1 LCYIAEK
8 RKMSIAIIEQRLID
22 LESIEISDAKT
33 LDSFK
38 IEWLSKKGIVS
49 TLHQEIKNIPNE
61 DKKFYGQKINALNQ
75 KAQEL
80 YNQAEAKIKAVL
92 KKEQYK
98 NIDLT
103 LPTNQFLRGSLH
115 PLSLIR
121 DEIEDIFMRLGF
133 TVSEGPEITDE
144 WYNFTALNIPEE
156 HPARDMADTF
166 FVETREGRKLMR
178 THTSNV
184 QILTM
189 QKEKPPIR
197 IIAPGRVYRKDS
209 DSTHSPMFH
218 QVEGLF
224 VDKNVSFA
232 DLKGTLYS
240 FIQQMFGEDTEV
252 RFRPS
257 YFPFTEPSA
266 EVDILSVT
274 IDPNTGKE
282 KRRWL
287 EILGSGMVDPE
298 VLKNCNIDPEEYGGF
313 AFGMGIERIA
323 MLKYKID
330 DIRVF
335 YDNNL
340 KFLRQFQHA

>member
-1 LCYIAEK
+1 MSIELIEK
-8 RKMSIAIIEQRLID
+8 RLLELDSITIT
-22 LESIEISDAKT
+22 DAKS
-33 LDSFK
+33 LEAFK
-38 IEWLSKKGIVS
+38 LEWLRKKGIVS

-61 DKKFYGQKINALNQ
+61 EKKNYGQKINALNE
-75 KAQEL
+75 KAQSL
-80 YNQAEAKIKAVL
+80 FNAAEQKIKSEIRKQEYDA
-92 KKEQYK
+92 
-98 NIDLT
+98 IDLT
-103 LPTNQFLRGSLH
+103 LPTNQQVRGSFH
-115 PLSLIR
+115 PINIIR
-121 DEIEDIFMRLGF
+121 EEIEDIFMRMGF
-133 TVSEGPEITDE
+133 AVTEGPEITDE
-144 WYNFTALNIPEE
+144 WYNFTALNIPED

-166 FVETREGRKLMR
+166 FIETPEGKKLLR

-184 QILTM
+184 QIITM
-189 QKEKPPIR
+189 LNEKPPIR

-209 DSTHSPMFH
+209 DATHSPMFH

-224 VDKNVSFA
+224 IDKKVSFA

-240 FIQQMFGEDTEV
+240 FIHQMFGADTEV

-274 IDPNTGKE
+274 IDPTTGKE

-298 VLKNCNIDPEEYGGF
+298 VLKNCNIDPEEYTGF

-323 MLKYKID
+323 MLKYGID
-330 DIRVF
+330 DLRVL
-335 YDNNL
+335 YENNL
-340 KFLRQFQHA
+340 KFLRQFKHA